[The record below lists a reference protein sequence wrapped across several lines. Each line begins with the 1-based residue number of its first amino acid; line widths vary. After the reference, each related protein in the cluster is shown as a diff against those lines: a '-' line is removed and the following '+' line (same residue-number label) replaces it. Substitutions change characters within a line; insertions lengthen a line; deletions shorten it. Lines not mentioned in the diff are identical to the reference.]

1 MALRTRRLLTV
12 AVAVVFGFQGM
23 RVLFA
28 SITWYLRDTRGVGT
42 LELIPFAVAP
52 FVAGFFLPV
61 ATRRIGLR
69 RGLYVG
75 GGLLAAAALAMQMS
89 GDPGVLFWAAAIAT
103 AAFVGLLPLFLATGR
118 GVLVEGMLVGIALD
132 SLLKGLGG
140 SLDLAYRSTW
150 WAFVVVMALV
160 VGLVL
165 LLPGEGEPG
174 ELSGPPGSSGLVLLG
189 IGPFLFVEFLLLQP
203 QGWIAEVVRIPPGL
217 VPVWVAAGNA
227 AALWLV
233 RRYGGLRW
241 AAVTGAG
248 IILVAVLAADGPAP
262 LFAPLHLAAIAG
274 SGLVLGAL
282 VPATEPG
289 RWWRGSVTVTGG
301 TLLFLAIGLAY
312 YLPMD
317 LRLPMTQPGVRIATG
332 IVLLVVV
339 VFAKLGPVE
348 VSTVGPA
355 LAGALVVAAA
365 FPLVGEAFDQPTEAE
380 ATGLPVRVATY
391 NIHSAF
397 DTSGRLDVEAIARVV
412 EATGADVIG
421 FQEVSRGRLINA
433 GTDLYALLM
442 DRLDMPYGAFF
453 GTADPVWGNAIMSRY
468 PLSEVTTTFLPQV
481 DTPLRRGYL
490 GAVVTPGGGETFLF
504 ISTHL
509 QHVNDQDVHD
519 VDPEGDLYPVHHEQL
534 SVVLD
539 EWGGYA
545 PAVLVGDL
553 NARPGWRQVTEVLDA
568 GWVDAWEEAG
578 SGPGYT
584 ANAADPQH
592 RIDWIFHTPDLA
604 ATDAAVIES
613 QASDHFAVAATLRR

>member
-1 MALRTRRLLTV
+1 MLTV
-12 AVAVVFGFQGM
+12 AVAVVLGFQGM

-42 LELIPFAVAP
+42 LDLIPYAVAP
-52 FVAGFFLPV
+52 FVAGFLLPA
-61 ATRRIGLR
+61 ATRRLGLR

-75 GGLLAAAALAMQMS
+75 GGLLAAAALAMQVS
-89 GDPGVLFWAAAIAT
+89 GDPGLLFWAAALAT
-103 AAFVGLLPLFLATGR
+103 AAFVGLFPLFLATGR
-118 GVLVEGMLVGIALD
+118 GVVVEGMLLGIALD

-140 SLDLAYRSTW
+140 SLDLAYRSGW
-150 WAFVVVMALV
+150 VALV
-160 VGLVL
+160 VAVALVSVL
-165 LLPGEGEPG
+165 VWLLPGQAEAGG
-174 ELSGPPGSSGLVLLG
+174 LSGPPGSGGLVLVG
-189 IGPFLFVEFLLLQP
+189 IGPFLFVEFLILQP
-203 QGWIAEVVRIPPGL
+203 QGWIAEVGGIPPAV
-217 VPVWVAAGNA
+217 VPVWVAFGNA
-227 AALWLV
+227 AALWLA

-241 AAVTGAG
+241 SGVAGTAVIVAAVA
-248 IILVAVLAADGPAP
+248 AADGPAA
-262 LFAPLHLAAIAG
+262 LFAPLHLLAIAG

-289 RWWRGSVTVTGG
+289 RWWRGALAATGG

-317 LRLPMTQPGVRIATG
+317 LRLPMTQPGVRIAAG
-332 IVLLVVV
+332 IALLVVV
-339 VFAKLGPVE
+339 VFAGRDRVE
-348 VSTVGPA
+348 VSTLGPA
-355 LAGALVVAAA
+355 AAGLIIVAAA
-365 FPLVGEAFDQPTEAE
+365 FPLLGEAFDRPAQADP
-380 ATGLPVRVATY
+380 TGLPVRVATY

-397 DTSGRLDVEAIARVV
+397 DTSGRLDVEALARAV
-412 EATGADVIG
+412 EASGADVIG

-433 GTDLYALLM
+433 GTDLYAQLM

-490 GAVVTPGGGETFLF
+490 GAVVNPGRGDAFLF

-509 QHVNDQDVHD
+509 QHVNDPDAHD
-519 VDPEGDLYPVHHEQL
+519 VDPEADLYPVHHEQL
-534 SVVLD
+534 AVVLD
-539 EWGGYA
+539 EWGGRT

-592 RIDWIFHTPDLA
+592 RIDWILHTPDLV

-613 QASDHFAVAATLRR
+613 TASDHFPVAATLRR